1 MKWRKADRRVQLPQ
15 LKRLRAQSKHGSRG
29 RERLPGAPFE
39 PPSEQIYTTVR
50 GVVLLNGYFI
60 FGRAFK
66 STISNYPSLIRFCR
80 SLYPFFLKQ
89 PFSAFSPFFL
99 AFSPFLLPGNVSSL
113 FFSFLFP
120 SFFHR
125 NRIRQAPIH
134 RWQSHQHGR
143 VIRPANFLD
152 NQELNASNQRRFP
165 SMQLVAC
172 ISCSKHGNQGKIN
185 TAALFSTLLSTC
197 GRRRH
202 LLRRSFQTTTPTSL
216 RENLRRSIARDP
228 IAIWHNYLNSTLRGV

>member
-113 FFSFLFP
+113 FFSLPFSITTAFAKRP
-120 SFFHR
+120 FIVG
-125 NRIRQAPIH
+125 NPINMVV
-134 RWQSHQHGR
+134 SY
-143 VIRPANFLD
+143 
-152 NQELNASNQRRFP
+152 
-165 SMQLVAC
+165 
-172 ISCSKHGNQGKIN
+172 
-185 TAALFSTLLSTC
+185 ALLTFWTT
-197 GRRRH
+197 
-202 LLRRSFQTTTPTSL
+202 RS
-216 RENLRRSIARDP
+216 
-228 IAIWHNYLNSTLRGV
+228 